1 MSGLNVDDLESLIVD
16 GANQAYDLKE
26 TELGDLM
33 HRGERLTMLN
43 AIDYHWRRHL
53 TDLDILR
60 HMNNGRYLSLADLGR
75 WDLVVRIGVF
85 ARTQQLGWI
94 PLLSQAS
101 ATFRKSLVLGQ
112 RFELQTRMIGTDDR
126 AVLMEQRFVSG
137 GEIYMQL
144 ITRTRFVKRSG
155 GVVTMDELHNKLGT
169 LPDEIPEWVHQ
180 WAESSRLVSAREK
193 LPSDWK

>member
-1 MSGLNVDDLESLIVD
+1 MNLIWRTLLVYLRAMWGLWRD
-16 GANQAYDLKE
+16 GRVPL
-26 TELGDLM
+26 TSVSVI
-33 HRGERLTMLN
+33 RLTTLP
-43 AIDYHWRRHL
+43 
-53 TDLDILR
+53 TDIDILR